1 MQLWRK
7 IAPFGL
13 QSQMAIL
20 LHREQI
26 VQNSKALVKSLIKN
40 GIKCVGNTSENH
52 MILIDLTPFGKGKGV
67 FVQDALD
74 EAGITVNKNTIPNES
89 SSAFYPSGIR
99 LGTSTLTTRGMK
111 EDEMSIIS
119 DLIIIMIEYVKNI

>member
-1 MQLWRK
+1 
-7 IAPFGL
+7 
-13 QSQMAIL
+13 
-20 LHREQI
+20 
-26 VQNSKALVKSLIKN
+26 
-40 GIKCVGNTSENH
+40 

-111 EDEMSIIS
+111 ENEMEEIAEMFKIILDNIDNESIILKVRDRVQNLCENFS
-119 DLIIIMIEYVKNI
+119 LYDKGKKNEVS